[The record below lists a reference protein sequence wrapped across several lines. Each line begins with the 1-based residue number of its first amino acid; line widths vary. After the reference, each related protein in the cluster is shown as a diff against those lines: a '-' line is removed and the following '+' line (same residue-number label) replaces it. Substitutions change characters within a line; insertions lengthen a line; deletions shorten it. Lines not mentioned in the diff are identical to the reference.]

1 MILRRITANFRR
13 QDWMAVVIELVIV
26 ILGVFIGI
34 QVSNWNQAR
43 ADAQLG
49 HDYAKRLAND
59 LNTDLAGVRA
69 ESAYYSA
76 VLQSVRKTDELLREP
91 DSDPREPAALKTVA
105 AALRSNPGVAASLR
119 YQYSFAVNATT
130 NVGRLKSNIEDALD
144 ALGAESETVKKKV
157 SP

>member
-1 MILRRITANFRR
+1 LSEYFAFDTALDLYNTGWRSDYRRTVREIIPLDMQIAMHKTCSDVRDR
-13 QDWMAVVIELVIV
+13 HGYIV
-26 ILGVFIGI
+26 GFVERCQFE
-34 QVSNWNQAR
+34 A
-43 ADAQLG
+43 
-49 HDYAKRLAND
+49 
-59 LNTDLAGVRA
+59 
-69 ESAYYSA
+69 
-76 VLQSVRKTDELLREP
+76 
-91 DSDPREPAALKTVA
+91 EPAALKTVA